1 MAGPY
6 TVAAICGS
14 LRRASWNRKLMN
26 AAIAH
31 APAAL
36 RISEIPIGDFP
47 LFNQDLEVDPW
58 PEPVVRAGKAVRD
71 ADAVLIVTPEYNA
84 SVPGPLKNA
93 LDWLSRPPGKSPLE
107 QKPVAIMGATPGLMG
122 TARAQA
128 QVRQALQ
135 NLALPVLPGP
145 NVFVTQAGNRFDDD
159 GALTDETTLKML
171 KTLLERFVSWLEKHR
186 VGGA

>member
-1 MAGPY
+1 
-6 TVAAICGS
+6 
-14 LRRASWNRKLMN
+14 MN
-26 AAIAH
+26 AAIAR

-36 RISEIPIGDFP
+36 RISELPIGDFP

-58 PEPVVRAGKAVRD
+58 PEPIARAGKVVRD

-93 LDWLSRPPGKSPLE
+93 LDWLSRPPGRSPLE
-107 QKPVAIMGATPGLMG
+107 GKPVAIIGATPGLMG

-128 QVRQALQ
+128 QIRQALQ

-145 NVFVTQAGNRFDDD
+145 NLFVTQAATRFDDE
-159 GALTDETTLKML
+159 GALIDETALKML
-171 KTLLERFVSWLEKHR
+171 GTVLERFVPWVEKHR
-186 VGGA
+186 VAG